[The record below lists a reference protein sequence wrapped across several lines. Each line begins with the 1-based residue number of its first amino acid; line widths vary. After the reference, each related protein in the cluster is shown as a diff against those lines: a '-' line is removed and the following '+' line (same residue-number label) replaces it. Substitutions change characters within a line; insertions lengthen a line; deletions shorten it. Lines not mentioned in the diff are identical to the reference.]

1 MLRRTLL
8 GVAAAAVVAGPL
20 AAEPITLKLNSPAPP
35 MSYINRE
42 VLTPWAEAV
51 AADSGGTLKIQTF
64 YGGTLGSFANTY
76 DRVVDQVVDIG
87 FILTAF
93 AAGKFRRQDAA
104 ALPFEADTAIL
115 ASNALWRMAEKGV
128 TAAEFDAVKPLALW
142 TFPNAAIHT
151 REPIKS
157 LDDFRGKKLVASNP
171 IAAKIVAAL
180 GATPISF
187 RPDEAYTAI
196 QRGTVDGVLMPFT
209 GMETFKIHEVTKHHL
224 DVALGSDPAL
234 LMINRKRYD
243 ELPPQAKAAIDKHSY
258 AMLSKAFGEK
268 TQSQWQKSRTLVQQ
282 QTTTLAPEQQAEWK
296 KRLEPI
302 AAEWTKSVPDG
313 DKVLAAFRSEVSAI
327 RAGK

>member
-1 MLRRTLL
+1 
-8 GVAAAAVVAGPL
+8 
-20 AAEPITLKLNSPAPP
+20 
-35 MSYINRE
+35 MSYVNRE

-93 AAGKFRRQDAA
+93 AAGKFRRQDVA
-104 ALPFEADTAIL
+104 ALPFEADTATL
-115 ASNALWRMAEKGV
+115 ASDALWRLEEKDV
-128 TAAEFDAVKPLALW
+128 TAVEFDAVKPLALW

-151 REPIKS
+151 REPVKS
-157 LDDFRGKKLVASNP
+157 LDDFRGKKLVASNA
-171 IAAKIVAAL
+171 IAAKIVTAL
-180 GATPISF
+180 GATPISL

-196 QRGTVDGVLMPFT
+196 QRGTVDGAMMPFT
-209 GMETFKIHEVTKHHL
+209 GMETFKLHEVTKYHL

-234 LMINRKRYD
+234 LMINHKRYD
-243 ELPPQAKAAIDKHSY
+243 ELPKEAKAAIDKHSSGV
-258 AMLSKAFGEK
+258 LSKKFGAT
-268 TQSQWQKSRTLVQQ
+268 TQAQWQKSRSLVQA
-282 QTTTLAPEQQAEWK
+282 QTSTLAPEQQAEWK

-302 AAEWTKSVPDG
+302 AAEWSKSLPDG
-313 DKVLAAFRSEVSAI
+313 DKVLGAFRSEVTAI